1 LWRDDPGPASLCK
14 VTSSQTQ
21 RRGTPPSGLRA
32 RLRSDPRFTTTGWVL
47 LPLRAFLGFT
57 FVYAGVSKLFD
68 VHYLDPSSP
77 LGVHAQMLHAA
88 ATSPIGGLV
97 SLSAEHATI
106 TGLLIAFGEIAAG
119 LGALLGLLTRLA
131 ALGGLLLAFSFFLTV
146 SWSTRPYYFGADI
159 VFAFAWTPLVIA
171 GDGGLLSVTAWL
183 RAAARQQLGLA
194 PEPTA
199 RETVVVRNEVERRAV
214 VRSAGV
220 AAVIGAV
227 SVIGGSVLALVRR
240 PSTAAAAT
248 PAPTPKPS
256 ATASGAAPSATA
268 SPTATGKV
276 IAAAAS
282 VPVGS
287 SKSFTG
293 PDGAPAFLLHP
304 AADTFLA
311 FSAICSHQGCPVSY
325 VGPGFQCPCHGAT
338 YDQNGQV
345 TGGPAPSP
353 LTKIP
358 VKVTGG
364 SVATA

>member
-1 LWRDDPGPASLCK
+1 

-32 RLRSDPRFTTTGWVL
+32 RLRSDPRLTTTGWVL
-47 LPLRAFLGFT
+47 LPLRAFLGVT
-57 FVYAGVSKLFD
+57 FVYAGASKLFD

-97 SLSAEHATI
+97 SLSAEHATVS
-106 TGLLIAFGEIAAG
+106 GLLIAFGELAAG

-146 SWSTRPYYFGADI
+146 SWTTRPYYFGADI

-171 GDGGLLSVTAWL
+171 GDGGLLSLTAWL
-183 RAAARQQLGLA
+183 RAAARQQLGLTA
-194 PEPTA
+194 EPTA

-240 PSTAAAAT
+240 PSTAAVAT
-248 PAPTPKPS
+248 PASTPQPS
-256 ATASGAAPSATA
+256 ATASGTTPSATSSATSGVSA
-268 SPTATGKV
+268 SPTAAGKV
-276 IAAAAS
+276 IAAAAG

-304 AADTFLA
+304 AADTFVA

-358 VKVTGG
+358 VKVTGD
-364 SVATA
+364 SVTTA